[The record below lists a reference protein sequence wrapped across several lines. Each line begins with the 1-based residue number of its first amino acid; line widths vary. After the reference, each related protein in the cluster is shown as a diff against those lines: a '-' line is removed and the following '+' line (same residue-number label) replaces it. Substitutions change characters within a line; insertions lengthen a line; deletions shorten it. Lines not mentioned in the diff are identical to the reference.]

1 MSNRAEIKIGGFG
14 GQGVIL
20 SGIIIG
26 KAASLYDEKHATLI
40 QAFGPEARGSA
51 CSAQVVLSD
60 DYIGYPYIE
69 RPNYE
74 VVMSQEAYNKFVPEM
89 EGEGLLMI
97 EKDLVKPKDLPPGIK
112 CMGIPAMRLAE
123 ELGNRI
129 ILNIVMVGFFTAISG
144 LVSQRSV
151 RKAMEA
157 SVPPGTES
165 LNISAFERGYGFGQA
180 LKMME

>member
-1 MSNRAEIKIGGFG
+1 MSGRSEIKIGGFG

-51 CSAQVVLSD
+51 CSAQVILSD

-69 RPNYE
+69 QPGVE
-74 VVMSQEAYNKFVPEM
+74 VLMSQEALTKFEPELADD
-89 EGEGLLMI
+89 GLLMY
-97 EKDLVKPKDLPPGIK
+97 EKDLVKPKDLRPGIRAY
-112 CMGIPAMRLAE
+112 GIPATRLAE
-123 ELGNRI
+123 ELGHKI
-129 ILNIVMVGFFTAISG
+129 ILNIVMVGFFAAVSG
-144 LVSQRSV
+144 LVSHSAM
-151 RKAMEA
+151 RKAIEET
-157 SVPPGTES
+157 VPHGTEA

-180 LKMME
+180 LI